1 MQRKTAAMLA
11 MAALISLC
19 GIAAAGA
26 ATLTTYSS
34 EASFL
39 AAIGTHS
46 TQFNADGMPSGTVL
60 SAQVAGV
67 TFSSP
72 NTGLAGYIPV
82 QAFASSGSVSSP
94 NVVAGGYSP
103 GSPNVP
109 QVMVLDFAP
118 GVSAFGAYLS
128 PLAPNAVN
136 VDVRF
141 DFADH
146 TSQTVSL
153 KTQNGNTALFFGA
166 TSTAVFDRVT
176 WTSSKGTT
184 GQSGFRN
191 FGLDNLTWVA
201 TDDRPP
207 ICTATKSIIAGVLG
221 FDGTSTDSGP
231 GDTGLSSIAL
241 VNATNVSLT
250 CDAPFPAA
258 CGTIASPTPSATW
271 RVQPAVPG
279 LDGKGSVVATDAAG
293 NSCSFDV
300 DFTAF
305 AGGNVE
311 NLVVCQDTGLILS
324 VSNATPQSAG
334 QIVCSATPPGPGDPP
349 YPPGFEP
356 SPVSDPFACKV
367 FTIKSPISGTTHMVL
382 KKDGPFEPRLRLLF
396 SRFDGVSF
404 PPFTDITESVD
415 PVTTITPDPTRVPGS
430 GGWSQVKV
438 ACALQAEICNGLDDD
453 GDGLVD
459 EGLPLDGPARDCDHD
474 GYPLCPTTNT
484 TALDCQGNVVP
495 LIPGAPADCNDQVA
509 AINSAAIESCNGLDD
524 NCNGQ
529 VDEGNPD
536 GGAACS
542 IPGLQGSCAQG
553 VTSCVD
559 GPMICKQV
567 NFPSAE
573 VCDGID
579 NNCDGQA
586 DEGNPPGAAC
596 AVSGLQ
602 GVCATGVVSC
612 ATGSP
617 QCTQT
622 VFPSTEVCNG
632 LDDDCDGLS
641 DETLGSTTCGLG
653 ICARSVDNCVGGQVQ
668 TCVPGTPSTEVCNGL
683 DDDCDGLSDEDLGN
697 LTCGVG
703 NCSRVV
709 PACVGGQQQTCVP
722 AGPLSEVCNG
732 LDDDCDGKV
741 DENYI
746 YYGPLA
752 PVSPDGSGIFQQ
764 SSTIPLKFRLTN
776 CRGFSVTT
784 AVATFEILPYANR
797 IVGTVLNPPTKLSP
811 DVGNTYYYDV
821 KGSQYMFNLGTK
833 ALPAGAS
840 YIIRTHLDDGS
851 VHDVIISLK

>member
-1 MQRKTAAMLA
+1 
-11 MAALISLC
+11 MAALISVF
-19 GIAAAGA
+19 GIAAAEA

-39 AAIGTHS
+39 AAIGAHGTH
-46 TQFNADGMPSGTVL
+46 FNADGLPSGTVL
-60 SAQVAGV
+60 TSQVAGV

-72 NTGLAGYIPV
+72 NAGMSGYV
-82 QAFASSGSVSSP
+82 ALQAFGSSGAVSSP
-94 NVVAGGYSP
+94 NLVAGGYSP
-103 GSPNVP
+103 GSPSVP
-109 QVMVLDFAP
+109 QVLVLGFAP
-118 GVSAFGAYLS
+118 GVTGFGAYLS

-136 VDVRF
+136 VDVKF

-166 TSTAVFDRVT
+166 TSTAVINRVT
-176 WTSSKGTT
+176 WTSSKGST

-191 FGLDNLTWVA
+191 FGLDNLSWVA

-207 ICTATKSIIAGVLG
+207 ICTALKSIVAGVLG

-231 GDTGLSSIAL
+231 ADTGLARIAL

-250 CDAPFPAA
+250 CNAPFPAA
-258 CGTIASPTPSATW
+258 CGTIASPAPSATW
-271 RVQPAVPG
+271 RVQPSVPG
-279 LDGKGSVVATDAAG
+279 LDGAGSVVATDAAG

-324 VSNATPQSAG
+324 VSNANPQDPG
-334 QIVCSATPPGPGDPP
+334 QIICSATPPGPADPV
-349 YPPGFEP
+349 YPAGFEP

-415 PVTTITPDPTRVPGS
+415 PVTTITPDPTRIPGS

-438 ACALQAEICNGLDDD
+438 ACALQAELCNGIDDD
-453 GDGLVD
+453 GDGLID
-459 EGLPLDGPARDCDHD
+459 EGFPLDAQARDCDHD
-474 GYPLCPTTNT
+474 GYPQCATTNT

-509 AINSAAIESCNGLDD
+509 AINAAAAEACNGLDD

-529 VDEGNPD
+529 VDEGNPE
-536 GGAACS
+536 GGVACT
-542 IPGLQGSCAQG
+542 IPGLQGACAQG
-553 VTSCVD
+553 VTDCSN
-559 GPMICKQV
+559 GPMVCKQV
-567 NFPSAE
+567 NFPVAE

-579 NNCDGQA
+579 NNCDGQV
-586 DEGNPPGAAC
+586 DEGNPPGPAC
-596 AVSGLQ
+596 TVSGLQ
-602 GVCATGVVSC
+602 GVCARGAVSC
-612 ATGSP
+612 STGSP
-617 QCTQT
+617 HCTQT

-632 LDDDCDGLS
+632 LDDDCDGLT
-641 DETLGSTTCGLG
+641 DETLGSTTCGVG
-653 ICARSVDNCVGGQVQ
+653 VCARSVDNCVGGQVQ
-668 TCVPGTPSTEVCNGL
+668 ACVPGAPSTEVCNGL
-683 DDDCDGLSDEDLGN
+683 DDDCDGLTDEGLGS
-697 LTCGVG
+697 LACGTG
-703 NCSRVV
+703 NCSKVV
-709 PACVGGQQQTCVP
+709 PACVGGQPQTCVP
-722 AGPLSEVCNG
+722 AAPGVEVCNG
-732 LDDDCDGKV
+732 LDDDCDGQV

-746 YYGPLA
+746 YYGPLP
-752 PVSPDGSGIFQQ
+752 PVSPDGSGIYQQ
-764 SSTIPLKFRLTN
+764 QSTIPLKFRLTN
-776 CRGFSVTT
+776 CRGSNVTT
-784 AVATFEILPYANR
+784 AVATLEILPYANR
-797 IVGTVLNPPTKLSP
+797 IVGTVLISPSKIAP
-811 DVGNTYYYDV
+811 DVGNTYHYDV

-833 ALPAGAS
+833 ALLPGAS